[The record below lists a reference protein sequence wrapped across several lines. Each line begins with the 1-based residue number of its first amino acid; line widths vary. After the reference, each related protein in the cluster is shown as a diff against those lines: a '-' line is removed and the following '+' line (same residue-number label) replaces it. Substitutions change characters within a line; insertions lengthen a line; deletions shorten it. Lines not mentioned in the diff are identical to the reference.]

1 MSIWFTVARVAAAV
15 NVLLLVALC
24 VVWARNYRQFRSKHT
39 LGLLTFAV
47 FLLAEN
53 ALAAYVYLADPTLSA
68 WFATAVPDVAWLAMM
83 SLRVLET
90 AGIAALAYVT
100 WD

>member
-1 MSIWFTVARVAAAV
+1 MSIWFTVATVAAVV
-15 NVLLLVALC
+15 NVLLLGLLC
-24 VVWARNYRQFRSKHT
+24 VVWSRNYRQFRSKHT
-39 LGLLTFAV
+39 LGLLTFGV

-53 ALAAYVYLADPTLSA
+53 LLAAYVYLADPTLSA
-68 WFATAVPDVAWLAMM
+68 WFSSAVPDVAWFAMM

-90 AGIAALAYVT
+90 GGLAVLAYVT

>member
-1 MSIWFTVARVAAAV
+1 MSVWFTVATVAAVV
-15 NVLLLVALC
+15 NVLLLAALC
-24 VVWARNYRQFRSKHT
+24 VVWSRNYRQFRSKHT
-39 LGLLTFAV
+39 FGLLAFAV

-53 ALAAYVYLADPTLSA
+53 ALAAYVYLADPTLANWFSTSVPDIA
-68 WFATAVPDVAWLAMM
+68 WFAMM

-90 AGIAALAYVT
+90 LGLAVLAYVT

>member
-1 MSIWFTVARVAAAV
+1 VA
-15 NVLLLVALC
+15 
-24 VVWARNYRQFRSKHT
+24 VWSRNYRQFRSKHA
-39 LGLLTFAV
+39 LGLLTFGV

-53 ALAAYVYLADPTLSA
+53 VLAAYVYMADPTLSV
-68 WFATAVPDVAWLAMM
+68 WFSSQVPDVAWFAMM

-90 AGIAALAYVT
+90 GGLAVLAYVT